1 MFAVTITR
9 PPLIVKSLGE
19 ISSNVIETRRLL
31 LAEAAVG
38 SANARIKMLA
48 SNTTDKGVRRCHKL
62 RARFFVWSIQHL
74 L

>member
-38 SANARIKMLA
+38 SANPRIKVVA
-48 SNTTDKGVRRCHKL
+48 SRMTDKGLRRLHKL
-62 RARFFVWSIQHL
+62 RAKFFVWSI
-74 L
+74 